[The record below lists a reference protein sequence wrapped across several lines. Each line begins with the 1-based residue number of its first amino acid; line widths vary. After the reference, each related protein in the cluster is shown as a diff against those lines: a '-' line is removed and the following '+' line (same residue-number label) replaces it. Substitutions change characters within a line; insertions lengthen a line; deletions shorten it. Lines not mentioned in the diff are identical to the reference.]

1 MVVIRSL
8 RAINFRRLNIPEP
21 LQLDRGFIII
31 KGRNEAGKST
41 LIEAILFGIYGDHQ
55 AIGAMRGNPQRGYAE
70 VINHRS
76 RRALVEVEFEVD
88 GRRYRV
94 VRELERD
101 GDSIKQTSAR
111 LVDVTSGETLIA
123 TGVKPVN
130 EGVQKILRVSWREM
144 LATNIVAQKDLER
157 IIEMSKGDRER
168 IINLMMG
175 LESYNKAI
183 SKLDEERR
191 EKERKRSELEKSIKE
206 LEGKIGE
213 LEKLREAIV
222 EWRNA
227 LKNIQDELP
236 RLLEREKALKLARD
250 YLEELYKALMA
261 KSRIE
266 GEIKVLEGQARTLR
280 QAVEDAEKR
289 LKEYESELKAIS
301 EKKPLIV
308 QELDKVRIELKQ
320 VQEMLRKNS
329 ELLSEIKRY
338 YDEREEIVSRIS
350 RLAEQISSSELEVK
364 RLEAVRAEIE
374 GLRAQKSSLEARMSR
389 LSVPIWVKVGAVA
402 SLSTAL
408 LALLLLSP
416 LASAL
421 ALLPGIV
428 LTLIAT
434 WRVRL
439 QRSLR
444 EQVMR
449 LESELKAREALIPSF
464 EREKSRLEELRR
476 EKSALEARVKELE
489 ELASRVASEAGLGR
503 EPLADAI
510 GILER
515 DVERL
520 KSREEE
526 LRRSLAELEAEVK
539 ALEDVERRRMDDTKN
554 LQRQLEELMSR
565 LGRVEEERGRL
576 EEEYRSIVLP
586 RPPQELSGLVE
597 SGLLVAQTPTLDAVK
612 AAIGR
617 VVDELNRTVQTRAT
631 WETRM
636 LDLRER
642 IKEAEEKVSQLEK
655 LKSDL
660 EALRSELQQVEEDI
674 RVRLKAIEAMREIS
688 KKRRE
693 AFAPSVEN
701 YMSWVIS
708 YFTDGRYRAVKLN
721 PENYDIEVYDSEA
734 GRWMRRDIYSGGTN
748 DQFLLAM
755 RIAFT
760 LTLLPGAKGSYP
772 RFLVL
777 DEPLGSSDVERRE
790 RIMKFFA
797 SELTRYFD
805 QIFLITHVDVDEPP
819 NSTVIYIED
828 GRITKVSR
836 VGQPEEQ

>member
-41 LIEAILFGIYGDHQ
+41 LIEATLFGIYGDHQ
-55 AIGAMRGNPQRGYAE
+55 AIGAIRGNPQRGYAE
-70 VINHRS
+70 VVNHRS
-76 RRALVEVEFEVD
+76 RRALVEVEFEVE

-94 VRELERD
+94 VRELERE

-111 LVDVTSGETLIA
+111 LIEVTSSERLIA
-123 TGVKPVN
+123 TGVKAVN
-130 EGVQKILRVSWREM
+130 EEVQRILRVSWREM
-144 LATNIVAQKDLER
+144 LTTNIVAQKDLER

-183 SKLDEERR
+183 SILDEERR
-191 EKERKRSELEKSIKE
+191 EKERRKSELEKSIRE

-213 LEKLREAIV
+213 LEKLKEAIV

-227 LKNIQDELP
+227 LRNIQDELP
-236 RLLEREKALKLARD
+236 KLLEREKTLKLARD

-261 KSRIE
+261 RSKIE
-266 GEIKVLEGQARTLR
+266 SEIKVLEGQAKTLR
-280 QAVEDAEKR
+280 QAIEDAERR
-289 LKEYESELKAIS
+289 LREYESELKAIS
-301 EKKPLIV
+301 EKRPLV
-308 QELDKVRIELKQ
+308 AQELDKIGSELKQ
-320 VQEMLRKNS
+320 VQEMLRKSS
-329 ELLSEIKRY
+329 ELLLEMKRY
-338 YDEREEIVSRIS
+338 YNEREEIVSRIN
-350 RLAEQISSSELEVK
+350 RLAERISSSELEVK
-364 RLEAVRAEIE
+364 RLEAARAEIE
-374 GLRAQKSSLEARMSR
+374 ELRAQKSRLEER
-389 LSVPIWVKVGAVA
+389 LSHLSTPLWVKVGAVV
-402 SLSTAL
+402 SLSVAVL
-408 LALLLLSP
+408 SLLLLNP
-416 LASAL
+416 LVSALVSLPGIAL
-421 ALLPGIV
+421 AL
-428 LTLIAT
+428 IAA
-434 WRVRL
+434 WRVKL
-439 QRSLR
+439 QHSLR
-444 EQVMR
+444 DQVVK

-464 EREKSRLEELRR
+464 ERERSVLEELLK

-489 ELASRVASEAGLGR
+489 ELVSRVVGEYGLGR
-503 EPLADAI
+503 ESLADAI
-510 GILER
+510 DALEGE
-515 DVERL
+515 VERL

-526 LRRSLAELEAEVK
+526 LRRGLAELEAEEK
-539 ALEDVERRRMDDTKN
+539 ALEDVEKRRRNDVED
-554 LQRQLEELMSR
+554 LQRQLEELRSG
-565 LGRVEEERGRL
+565 LGRVEEERRRL
-576 EEEYRSIVLP
+576 EEEYRGIALP
-586 RPPQELSGLVE
+586 HPPQELASLAE
-597 SGLLVAQTPTLDAVK
+597 SGALTPQTPTLDTVK

-617 VVDELNRTVQTRAT
+617 VVDELNKIAQTRAT

-642 IKEAEEKVSQLEK
+642 IREAEEKVSQLDK
-655 LKSDL
+655 LRGDA
-660 EALRSELQQVEEDI
+660 EALRSELQQAEEDI
-674 RVRLKAIEAMREIS
+674 AVALKAIEAMREIS

-790 RIMKFFA
+790 RIMKFFTG
-797 SELTRYFD
+797 ELTRYFD

-819 NSTVIYIED
+819 NSTVVYIED
-828 GRITKVSR
+828 GRIARVSR
-836 VGQPEEQ
+836 VEQPEEQ